1 MKLTVKIDGQ
11 AFDVEVGDVTARPI
25 LARIGDEQFEVW
37 PEAEED
43 SRIKIQDSKSQI
55 PSAKPQVPQPATHN
69 PQPATRN
76 SRAVIAP
83 LPGVIVSLA
92 VEAGASVAAGQELCA
107 LEAMK
112 MKNVIRAPRA
122 GTIAV
127 VRVTTGQT
135 VKHKEV
141 LVEYTE

>member
-112 MKNVIRAPRA
+112 MKNVIRASRA
-122 GTIAV
+122 GTISV
-127 VRVTTGQT
+127 VHTAAQQH
-135 VKHKEV
+135 VKHHDV
-141 LVEYTE
+141 LMEYTD